1 MRIILLTSILTIF
14 VTLGLSASDLK
25 GYPRKSLF
33 VNLSAD
39 YSRLYNKSIFT
50 DSQWNALGGIGYSIE
65 AGYLMRLRKS
75 VSLGFGAGLS
85 SYHSEINM
93 DSYQTSYPTLDVDG
107 DSYTEF
113 IQANGL
119 MESTRIITLD
129 IPVFLELG
137 DANTSKV
144 SYYVRLGLKIS
155 TPVAYNFTHSG
166 SMSVSGN
173 YAQYFVR
180 LEGIP
185 ELGFVDNAPVIKSS
199 EYDLNPLNLSVL
211 LAGGITIPVS
221 DYIIFKLG
229 ADLNYGLMNI
239 SSFEQNVSQDP
250 GYINIYNNLLTGPNS
265 KTIWQS
271 VGFEFGIIYILKS
284 IY

>member
-1 MRIILLTSILTIF
+1 MRKAFITSLLTIV

-39 YSRLYNKSIFT
+39 YSRLYNKTIYN
-50 DSQWNALGGIGYSIE
+50 DSPWNAQGGLGYSFE

-85 SYHSEINM
+85 SYYSEIKM
-93 DSYQTSYPTLDVDG
+93 DSYQTTYPTLDVDG

-119 MESTRIITLD
+119 VESTRITTLD

-137 DANTSKV
+137 NANTSKV
-144 SYYVRLGLKIS
+144 SYYVRLGVKIS

-199 EYDLNPLNLSVL
+199 EYDLNPVNLSVL

-239 SSFEQNVSQDP
+239 SSYEQEVSKDP
-250 GYINIYNNLLTGPNS
+250 GFINIYNNLLTEPNS